1 MKTKYFYNA
10 FNILYD
16 LVKESLGIFQKE
28 ELYRQLFQ
36 AIYVM
41 SGDALYDN
49 DSIRKITSGNQTI
62 HLRAVKKLHTPEGFE
77 KFRRDIE
84 RVCLTNINSPV
95 DVANK
100 LLEQCEQVSEET
112 GRTIKSSFNDD
123 TPYQISR
130 AVAAVLIFLNHADY
144 ASSKGKHTVLNI
156 DFMRLGEE
164 QPLLSY
170 PKFITNIPNAAVD
183 RLVGRIDEINEVYQE
198 IVEGDGK
205 LMVTGVGGLGK
216 TVVVQQFLNK
226 LQNTPTEESQIEKIA
241 WIPYD
246 NHDICLSMKQALHLK
261 CDLEDVWQAVQ
272 DLCAD
277 SKGRLLFVI
286 DNIENIGNDEFL
298 GKLSMLPCRVLI
310 TSRQKILRG
319 FNRIMYLPPLK
330 MAQCRDL
337 FYQHYQYAERDNEV
351 LNDIIDLTAK
361 LTIMIVFLA
370 KVAYLEELSLHE
382 LYAKLV
388 ECGFKLSEED
398 VSCEHEKMQ
407 NDETIIRQMCILFSL
422 VNYSEED
429 KRVLTFISLIPNLQ
443 FDFPKAKKWFNIK
456 KNSRLLGLYNM
467 GMLEHVINGRKHI
480 YWMHSVIAAAVREQ
494 QKEQLYSLSRPF
506 VSILSEELNT
516 GPVFGKE
523 YEKAYLIPF
532 SWSVADIMEN
542 HWGEEEDTDFLSS
555 LFHVCFACSNY
566 SLCEKLIDT
575 VIEIQKDTSKFSVS
589 DLAYSYRNKADLL
602 LQFDRAEEAS
612 AVLEAIE
619 ELFDE
624 NNSPQEDREI
634 LNSQYGILYQ
644 IRGITKSLA
653 VILKNVLM
661 QRKRAKVKQG
671 TKTFQRLVVI
681 WRGC

>member
-456 KNSRLLGLYNM
+456 K
-467 GMLEHVINGRKHI
+467 KT
-480 YWMHSVIAAAVREQ
+480 AVCSD
-494 QKEQLYSLSRPF
+494 YIIWVCWSMSLTAENIF
-506 VSILSEELNT
+506 TGCIL
-516 GPVFGKE
+516 
-523 YEKAYLIPF
+523 
-532 SWSVADIMEN
+532 
-542 HWGEEEDTDFLSS
+542 
-555 LFHVCFACSNY
+555 
-566 SLCEKLIDT
+566 
-575 VIEIQKDTSKFSVS
+575 
-589 DLAYSYRNKADLL
+589 
-602 LQFDRAEEAS
+602 
-612 AVLEAIE
+612 
-619 ELFDE
+619 
-624 NNSPQEDREI
+624 
-634 LNSQYGILYQ
+634 
-644 IRGITKSLA
+644 
-653 VILKNVLM
+653 
-661 QRKRAKVKQG
+661 
-671 TKTFQRLVVI
+671 
-681 WRGC
+681 